1 MVKDSKKKNVRY
13 GAAAFF
19 KKVIIY
25 GTKTFVMVFNGMTSV
40 LHVLAEICQ
49 GD

>member
-1 MVKDSKKKNVRY
+1 MGKDSKEKNVRY

-19 KKVIIY
+19 KKVIINSME
-25 GTKTFVMVFNGMTSV
+25 TFVILFNAITSV
-40 LHVLAEICQ
+40 LLAEIFQ